1 MGVFWLVFIVWVGFG
16 VYVRLMGH
24 DGSSV
29 SCKVRYVYVGRW
41 MDGYIALWCVCLQ
54 LDGLVAP
61 LFAAEDK
68 LQMRKSLIA
77 SILDSEQDYVEVLDI
92 LLRVRA
98 CSCSLWSWDTVFVMG
113 CLSTGFSSLGL
124 SLVLKVI
131 SWLLRDFLEAKV
143 LFCVVEQEVL
153 ISLWLNFKPGHTDIQ
168 DFCSTWALLQTCVLV

>member
-1 MGVFWLVFIVWVGFG
+1 
-16 VYVRLMGH
+16 MGH

-98 CSCSLWSWDTVFVMG
+98 CSCSLWSWDLVFFAWDSVFVAWDSVFVTG

-131 SWLLRDFLEAKV
+131 SWLLRDCLEAKV

-153 ISLWLNFKPGHTDIQ
+153 ISLWVNFKPGHTDIQ
-168 DFCSTWALLQTCVLV
+168 DLCSTWALLETCVLV